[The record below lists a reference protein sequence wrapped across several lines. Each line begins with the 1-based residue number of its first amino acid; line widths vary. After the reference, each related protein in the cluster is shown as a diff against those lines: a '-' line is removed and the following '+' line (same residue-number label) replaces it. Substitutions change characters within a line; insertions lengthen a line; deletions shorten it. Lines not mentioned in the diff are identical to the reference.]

1 MLAHRDGIQNAI
13 YPNALDH
20 VIIEV
25 VLIDGVVDR
34 VINDLVQPQFLVN
47 RLHVCRSM
55 KKPPRQRSYSLSG
68 GSNPGRG
75 KVELSGR

>member
-1 MLAHRDGIQNAI
+1 MLAHRDGIQNAVHSHR
-13 YPNALDH
+13 LDH

-25 VLIDGVVDR
+25 ILIDGVIDR

-55 KKPPRQRSYSLSG
+55 KKPPRQW
-68 GSNPGRG
+68 
-75 KVELSGR
+75 